1 MFDHLREMADANLL
15 RVDQQADMEDIQ
27 HAYES
32 RRKEWSIKRTLVEQ
46 ERSLVVK
53 VDEIQA
59 RLEREYQQILSDDR
73 APSPPLSNQAA
84 AEWSSPHIEFA
95 LDQTEEGEL

>member
-1 MFDHLREMADANLL
+1 MADANLL

-53 VDEIQA
+53 VDEN
-59 RLEREYQQILSDDR
+59 
-73 APSPPLSNQAA
+73 PSPVGTGISAD
-84 AEWSSPHIEFA
+84 FV
-95 LDQTEEGEL
+95 G